1 MSLLISFRKVAISL
15 TMLATFA
22 LASAAVA
29 KADAYTITTSNFAGN
44 GNFGTITTTLVGN
57 TIRVDVV
64 LTAGYVLHGDAVG
77 FNVVDPDVGVAISN
91 ISNADFF
98 SIGSGGNQDGFG
110 SFEFGVDGT
119 NTSTARLNNL
129 NSVTFTVSR
138 TAGFTNAN
146 QLAELSTGGN
156 SAFFAVQIAPL
167 DPEANTGFAATGNST
182 PVPEPASMLLLGT
195 GLVGLG
201 GAARKK
207 LKARILEIS
216 LNRNA

>member
-1 MSLLISFRKVAISL
+1 MSLLISLRKVAISL
-15 TMLATFA
+15 AMLATIA

-29 KADAYTITTSNFAGN
+29 KADAYTITTSNFAGS

-77 FNVVDPDVGVAISN
+77 FNVVDPDLGVAISG
-91 ISNADFF
+91 ITPAAFF
-98 SIGSGGNQDGFG
+98 SVGSGGQQDGFG
-110 SFEFGVDGT
+110 TFEFGVDGPS
-119 NTSTARLNNL
+119 TSVARANNL
-129 NSVTFTVSR
+129 TSVTFTVSR

-146 QLAELSTGGN
+146 QLEELSTGGN

-167 DPEANTGFAATGNST
+167 DPEANTGFAATGPGT

-195 GLVGLG
+195 GLVGVG
-201 GAARKK
+201 GAARRK
-207 LKARILEIS
+207 LKARNLK
-216 LNRNA
+216 